1 MSRGR
6 NVGNYRLLGE
16 LGEGAMGTVF
26 LALDT
31 QLDREVALKSLRPEL
46 ARRTDIVERFREE
59 ARLQGKLES
68 PNIVRLYQFLRDGDE
83 FFMVMEFVRGR
94 TLSKV
99 LAEKGRL
106 AAPQAINIMAQAL
119 SGLGYAHKR
128 NVIHRDVKPANIMIG
143 DEDVAKVTDF
153 GIARLLGSARMTKV
167 GSIVGTL
174 EYISPEAVLGKE
186 ATALSDIY
194 SSGVVLYELLTGRL
208 PFASD
213 NEFALAKAQVE
224 NQPPPIRQWVPD
236 IPRPLEDAVMK
247 ALAKDPARRFETAEA
262 MAMALNNCLQSGA
275 GVEARQE
282 ATIWGRLFGTDK
294 PAAYPALHT
303 DVLTPP
309 PESRHASELEERRR
323 KAITTVNRRVDE
335 LIGLGDWR
343 LAQKEIEESIKLYPG
358 EPALAELSARIAREE
373 RYYQESLD
381 RARREVRGLL
391 DRGLPQVAKESLDI
405 YIARY
410 PQDPELMDLL
420 RQAEVDLSART
431 RHSAEINEL
440 DAEVAALQQ
449 KGQYQEAVTV
459 IIEAVARLPNQPELT
474 VLLGKTVQAQKE
486 HEKSVAIRNCLQ
498 QVSTLRKSA
507 DWDKAFAAIEAT
519 LDRYPGDTTLLELRE
534 SVQTEHAALLR
545 EKEIEDILARAA
557 ELSHDN
563 QLDAAEKLVVGAVER
578 FPDEPVLRQRLIAIG
593 AARKAAR
600 DRAVADAAI
609 PQAKALQEKKDWPA
623 AIAVIDT
630 ALREAPEEK
639 RLTELR
645 VEIEK
650 ARDRYRSD
658 VQAAVDQGRKLLAS
672 GRLEDAF
679 VALSGASER
688 YSQEP
693 AIQEA
698 LLDAQRRLAAERRER
713 ELDKAAAKAD
723 ELLAGREFVQAE
735 EFLLDSISRYP
746 DDPRLTTRLS
756 SAIQGRRE
764 QEKQRAIEQG
774 LKHASELADQDRLE
788 DAIRQLDGLLSRYHS
803 DPRVDSRKL
812 ELSKRLREQRRSRSL
827 AELRERAGNEAHAGR
842 FDTTLSEI
850 AAALR
855 EYPEDPEFVAL
866 QTTVQRDKRTFEIAK
881 AGADAVSQAAELQ
894 GRGEYEKALAKV
906 DAAIGLYPEV
916 AADLS
921 VLRNEIEQRR
931 QLALRMKKAGDA
943 EQEARRLASSGNPI
957 AAWNMVTSALAEC
970 PEHAGLAALE
980 PELAAAV
987 LAFEAR
993 ETERVVKAAVADRHW
1008 DSAEA
1013 AIEEFE
1019 RKHGAANATR
1029 FRDDL
1034 EAARR
1039 ARQSVLDQAVADAQ
1053 SSIAKTDFIGAIGLI
1068 ESLRLEGAELE
1079 VFSDLLKQARVG
1091 LEGQAFEK
1099 SFQELRDLVSMALD
1113 DGEIDFAMSTLVDA
1127 RKKFDGFPL
1136 FVELEAR
1143 VRRELGIAAAI
1154 NKATRHLTAREWTQA
1169 TQCLDGAAAEFG
1181 SDRRISDLSSRVRRE
1196 QREHAAAVDAAL
1208 ADARALSESGQY
1220 QEALRSLTQAVER
1233 LPDVPALKEALSEAA
1248 TRERAARLDAAE
1260 ARARSLFS
1268 AGELEQAEKLLRKT
1282 LEDLPEES
1290 VLVGLLA
1297 DVQNAQRRLAAIQHH
1312 ADSVANHLK
1321 LGDAERADAALLG
1334 ALREFPEASALL
1346 DLRIPV
1352 ALSLARGHLSANRF
1366 AETRRLAEE
1375 SVRKYGDDPRLTDL
1389 IRDVDEASR
1398 RKSELD
1404 RMLSEPAVL
1413 VDQGAPQAA
1422 LAILDGFP
1430 DWARKHD
1437 DAVELRTR
1445 CQRLIVWQ
1453 TAEVQRISSR
1463 AEQLFREGGF
1473 DESVRFIETASR
1485 EKQLQKLLQPLL
1497 ERATAMRDS
1506 ARQVARIAA
1515 ALDKDGPVAAL
1526 RMIEDLGPDALR
1538 NPDLQLLRDRCW
1550 QRQAELERRA
1560 HAPVSSPGSIVESP
1574 PERGAERETRLSAW
1588 PASDRASA
1596 PSAAKSRLWLQI
1608 GAGVAVVVIVAG
1620 IWIMAGHSGTPPKP
1634 AQPTSGESTD
1644 QQLPPGK
1651 RPAVDEPVP
1660 QEPPSGPQLAS
1671 GITLSMH
1678 SISET
1683 YKIGSDFPAPRTIS
1697 VNSTG
1702 GPTSF
1707 SSSVDQSWLSVSP
1720 ESGRAPGSLT
1730 VTFRPTGLATG
1741 THIGTITCTAAG
1753 KSSTISVALTIRP
1766 GF

>member
-6 NVGNYRLLGE
+6 NVGNYKLLGE
-16 LGEGAMGTVF
+16 LGEGAMGSVF

-46 ARRTDIVERFREE
+46 ARRANIVDRFREE

-83 FFMVMEFVRGR
+83 FFMVMEFVRGS

-106 AAPQAINIMAQAL
+106 GAPQAINVMAQAL

-143 DEDVAKVTDF
+143 EEGVVKVTDF

-358 EPALAELSARIAREE
+358 EPALEELSARIAREE

-391 DRGLPQVAKESLDI
+391 DRGLPQVAKESLDT

-410 PQDPELMDLL
+410 PQDPALMDLL

-431 RHSAEINEL
+431 RHSAETDEL
-440 DAEVAALQQ
+440 ESKVAALQE
-449 KGQYQEAVTV
+449 KGHYQEAVTV

-498 QVSTLRKSA
+498 EVSTLRKSA
-507 DWDKAFAAIEAT
+507 DWDNAFAAIEAT

-534 SVQTEHAALLR
+534 SVQAEHAALLR
-545 EKEIEDILARAA
+545 AKEIEDILARAA

-563 QLDAAEKLVVGAVER
+563 QLDAAEKLVVGAVDR
-578 FPDEPVLRQRLIAIG
+578 FPDKPVLRQRLIAIG

-698 LLDAQRRLAAERRER
+698 LLDAQRKLAAERRER

-723 ELLAGREFVQAE
+723 ELLAGREFAQAE
-735 EFLLDSISRYP
+735 EFPLDSISRYP

-764 QEKQRAIEQG
+764 QEA
-774 LKHASELADQDRLE
+774 
-788 DAIRQLDGLLSRYHS
+788 
-803 DPRVDSRKL
+803 
-812 ELSKRLREQRRSRSL
+812 
-827 AELRERAGNEAHAGR
+827 
-842 FDTTLSEI
+842 
-850 AAALR
+850 
-855 EYPEDPEFVAL
+855 
-866 QTTVQRDKRTFEIAK
+866 
-881 AGADAVSQAAELQ
+881 AGADQVSGLPPSSATRWELVLPAIGDPDRTGTTSDSGQAGGLTRILHIGSGGHGGPADSDEADEERPSVRLVFKSCPDRLLIGRSVDVPTIPFRIGRSGDNHLSIPADNGISRSHAELDWINSFYSVRDLGSRNGIFVQGRRVNTAEPLEFGATIRLSSSTELTLVCDEITTMPDLTGAVLDGRYALVRLVRTTGKAMLYEATDTRPPRKVAVKVLSPALARYPGYLEDFQHEAKMAAELQ
-894 GRGEYEKALAKV
+894 HPHIVRVLDSGAAQLFSPSPTTCNYVCLELLPEGDLADRLRERGYLPLDETLGILDGVSDALEYAHDLGIVHRGLKPSSILFGHNGFTFLSDFAFATRSTDRRRMLVGAPDFLAPEQWEG
-906 DAAIGLYPEV
+906 AAIT
-916 AADLS
+916 AAVDQYSL
-921 VLRNEIEQRR
+921 
-931 QLALRMKKAGDA
+931 
-943 EQEARRLASSGNPI
+943 
-957 AAWNMVTSALAEC
+957 SALAYLMLTGS
-970 PEHAGLAALE
+970 PPLRGQQD
-980 PELAAAV
+980 PDI
-987 LAFEAR
+987 R
-993 ETERVVKAAVADRHW
+993 
-1008 DSAEA
+1008 
-1013 AIEEFE
+1013 
-1019 RKHGAANATR
+1019 AANRLRGPGAVHE
-1029 FRDDL
+1029 
-1034 EAARR
+1034 EAAR
-1039 ARQSVLDQAVADAQ
+1039 QGNSNVPSAV
-1053 SSIAKTDFIGAIGLI
+1053 
-1068 ESLRLEGAELE
+1068 
-1079 VFSDLLKQARVG
+1079 SDV
-1091 LEGQAFEK
+1091 
-1099 SFQELRDLVSMALD
+1099 
-1113 DGEIDFAMSTLVDA
+1113 
-1127 RKKFDGFPL
+1127 
-1136 FVELEAR
+1136 
-1143 VRRELGIAAAI
+1143 VR
-1154 NKATRHLTAREWTQA
+1154 
-1169 TQCLDGAAAEFG
+1169 
-1181 SDRRISDLSSRVRRE
+1181 
-1196 QREHAAAVDAAL
+1196 
-1208 ADARALSESGQY
+1208 RALSPDPVSRYPSIREFFLHLKRASGQRASPRDGPPRIFISY
-1220 QEALRSLTQAVER
+1220 QRDASAGWAV
-1233 LPDVPALKEALSEAA
+1233 
-1248 TRERAARLDAAE
+1248 
-1260 ARARSLFS
+1260 LFS
-1268 AGELEQAEKLLRKT
+1268 RELEQKHGITAFVDTQRVDNAVQLPVKLSRAIKDCDIFVCFLSDKT
-1282 LEDLPEES
+1282 LNSLWVREEI
-1290 VLVGLLA
+1290 
-1297 DVQNAQRRLAAIQHH
+1297 RLAWENNKPMVPVFQE
-1312 ADSVANHLK
+1312 NFEPPL
-1321 LGDAERADAALLG
+1321 AEQLDGHIG
-1334 ALREFPEASALL
+1334 ALISFEGVHLL
-1346 DLRIPV
+1346 DRRNIYV
-1352 ALSLARGHLSANRF
+1352 DYAI
-1366 AETRRLAEE
+1366 TRLAEII
-1375 SVRKYGDDPRLTDL
+1375 K
-1389 IRDVDEASR
+1389 
-1398 RKSELD
+1398 K
-1404 RMLSEPAVL
+1404 
-1413 VDQGAPQAA
+1413 
-1422 LAILDGFP
+1422 
-1430 DWARKHD
+1430 
-1437 DAVELRTR
+1437 
-1445 CQRLIVWQ
+1445 
-1453 TAEVQRISSR
+1453 
-1463 AEQLFREGGF
+1463 
-1473 DESVRFIETASR
+1473 
-1485 EKQLQKLLQPLL
+1485 
-1497 ERATAMRDS
+1497 
-1506 ARQVARIAA
+1506 
-1515 ALDKDGPVAAL
+1515 
-1526 RMIEDLGPDALR
+1526 
-1538 NPDLQLLRDRCW
+1538 
-1550 QRQAELERRA
+1550 
-1560 HAPVSSPGSIVESP
+1560 
-1574 PERGAERETRLSAW
+1574 
-1588 PASDRASA
+1588 
-1596 PSAAKSRLWLQI
+1596 
-1608 GAGVAVVVIVAG
+1608 
-1620 IWIMAGHSGTPPKP
+1620 
-1634 AQPTSGESTD
+1634 
-1644 QQLPPGK
+1644 
-1651 RPAVDEPVP
+1651 
-1660 QEPPSGPQLAS
+1660 
-1671 GITLSMH
+1671 
-1678 SISET
+1678 
-1683 YKIGSDFPAPRTIS
+1683 
-1697 VNSTG
+1697 
-1702 GPTSF
+1702 
-1707 SSSVDQSWLSVSP
+1707 SVDQIRGNPNNFSQA
-1720 ESGRAPGSLT
+1720 SG
-1730 VTFRPTGLATG
+1730 
-1741 THIGTITCTAAG
+1741 
-1753 KSSTISVALTIRP
+1753 K
-1766 GF
+1766 